1 MNSIKGWR
9 EGKSIIKF
17 QDGTLMTYTTPD
29 MRINGVIMGDMTINF
44 SGSLTI
50 KDYKYKI
57 ESITEFPYKDAGK
70 IESIK
75 NSIGK
80 LFWSKDDSPVLDEL
94 SINISQVGKDKTKEV
109 KSSGYGSWLGQIYLD
124 GKKYLFFMFRFWSYD
139 DDYLEWSQGD
149 VGYILPS
156 DSFKRNDLQ
165 SIKSDEFDIAQK
177 YKDELENT
185 QRKDRK
191 LREENKK

>member
-1 MNSIKGWR
+1 MNSIKGSR

-17 QDGTLMTYTTPD
+17 QDGTLMTYTLPD
-29 MRINGVIMGDMTINF
+29 IRINGVLMGDITLNF

-57 ESITEFPYKDAGK
+57 ESITEFPYKDSGK

-80 LFWSKDDSPVLDEL
+80 LFWSKDDTPVLDEF

-109 KSSGYGSWLGQIYLD
+109 KSSGNGSWLGQIYLD
-124 GKKYLFFMFRFWSYD
+124 GKKYLFVY
-139 DDYLEWSQGD
+139 Y
-149 VGYILPS
+149 
-156 DSFKRNDLQ
+156 
-165 SIKSDEFDIAQK
+165 
-177 YKDELENT
+177 
-185 QRKDRK
+185 
-191 LREENKK
+191 